1 MRMKLNKSGQLLAVS
16 AASLLVA
23 GLLTACGATNT
34 VDYVYVT
41 SSLAAGTNNYGQVDV
56 FEINMRSGFMRQI
69 PASPFPSQGRNPV
82 AAVASTDS
90 QNLYVVNK
98 DDNSIVQ
105 FVIGIDGKLY
115 PQDTVNTPGIFPTA
129 MAITSSNLFVLDT
142 YQPLNSCST
151 TSPCSGSVA
160 VYPVS
165 GPPAAGSTTVDGTL
179 GAPLVNGNLNYWPLA
194 LAGSSDII
202 QPTGIAVL
210 PSGSNLY
217 VSAYDTTANAGYVFG
232 FSVASTG
239 ALTPLNGGVPLP
251 AGIQPSAITSDPTGS
266 YVYVADS
273 SAGKVLGYAVNSG
286 TLTPLTSGEGGGN
299 TFQAGTQPSAILADP
314 SGHYLYVTNLLDATV
329 TAYSINAG
337 ALTQIGTYATGQQP
351 VALGI
356 DPALHTYLYTVN
368 FLGSSVSDFQM
379 DPTSGT
385 LINSQDSPYRA
396 NALPTAAAAIPHGV
410 PPVT

>member
-1 MRMKLNKSGQLLAVS
+1 MRMKLNKSGQLFAVS
-16 AASLLVA
+16 VASLLLG

-34 VDYVYVT
+34 ADYVFVT
-41 SSLAAGTNNYGQVDV
+41 STLAAGSNNYGQVDV

-82 AAVASTDS
+82 AAVASTDY
-90 QNLYVVNK
+90 QNIYVVNK
-98 DDNSIVQ
+98 DDNTIVQ
-105 FVIGIDGKLY
+105 FIIGIDGKLY

-151 TSPCSGSVA
+151 TSPCSGSIA
-160 VYPVS
+160 VYPIS

-179 GAPLVNGNLNYWPLA
+179 GTLLVNGNLNYWPLG
-194 LAGSSDII
+194 LSGSSDII
-202 QPTGIAVL
+202 QPTGITVS
-210 PSGSNLY
+210 PSGSYLY

-239 ALTPLNGGVPLP
+239 ALTPLNGGVPVP
-251 AGIQPSAITSDPTGS
+251 AGIQPSAIASDPTGS
-266 YVYVADS
+266 YVYVTDS
-273 SAGKVLGYAVNSG
+273 SAGKVLGYAVNAG
-286 TLTPLTSGEGGGN
+286 ALTPLTSGAGGGN

-314 SGHYLYVTNLLDATV
+314 SGHYVYVTNLLDATV

-337 ALTQIGTYATGQQP
+337 ALTQIGTYTTGQQP

-368 FLGSSVSDFQM
+368 FLGSSVSDFEM

-410 PPVT
+410 TPVT